1 MIECINLFFGIK
13 NEVSVPTLISIIV
26 FLSGGFINYII
37 SHLNNYN
44 TRNRTRKTF
53 YLVIDEIVSDLK
65 IKEKQTLR
73 FYPTIKPE
81 HETGWILPYT
91 SVSYLETLFEL
102 DFNEIYYSF
111 RKKIDWNFCSKKI
124 KNRAFH
130 RIWATLRNLRF
141 FEDKLEN
148 DLEKMM
154 SRFDIYHKEYG
165 LKLEEYRK
173 YHDGICRELNG
184 KQIPTSE
191 SQLINYLKLQDKIWV
206 DWQKI
211 EETKRTAYFITYNK
225 LVKPQLELNRLNQNI
240 DLTEESNN
248 LLLACTHQ
256 YIEMENTLVIYQKTF
271 KNYYR
276 NYREGCL
283 ILKKCIVILKT

>member
-1 MIECINLFFGIK
+1 MIERINIFFGIK

-26 FLSGGFINYII
+26 FLSGGFINYLI
-37 SHLNNYN
+37 SHLNNYYN
-44 TRNRTRKTF
+44 RNSTRKTF

-65 IKEKQTLR
+65 IKEKQTFR

-111 RKKIDWNFCSKKI
+111 RKKINWDFCSKKI

-141 FEDKLEN
+141 FEDKLEK
-148 DLEKMM
+148 DLENMM

-165 LKLEEYRK
+165 VKLDEYRK
-173 YHDGICRELNG
+173 YHDRICRELNG
-184 KQIPTSE
+184 KPIPTSE
-191 SQLINYLKLQDKIWV
+191 TQLIKYLKLQDNIWV
-206 DWQKI
+206 DWQNI
-211 EETKRTAYFITYNK
+211 EQTKRTAYFITYNK

-248 LLLACTHQ
+248 LLLACTYQ
-256 YIEMENTLVIYQKTF
+256 YIEMENTLDIYQRTF

-283 ILKKCIVILKT
+283 ILKKCIAILKT